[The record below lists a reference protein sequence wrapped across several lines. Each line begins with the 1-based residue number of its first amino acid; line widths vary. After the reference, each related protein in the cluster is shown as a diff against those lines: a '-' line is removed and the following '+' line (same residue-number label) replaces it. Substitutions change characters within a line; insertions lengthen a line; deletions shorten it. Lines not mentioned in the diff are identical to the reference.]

1 MPVTAIGRCMAGI
14 RVHGPEPD
22 LENPTLVEGF
32 PGVGLVGKIAT
43 DHLVEQL
50 DMRYYASV
58 NCEGLPRIGV
68 YRSGDRT
75 ARPPVR
81 LYVSEEHNLIALQ
94 SDAPIASQ
102 AVQSVA
108 DCLTGWIIDRAATPI
123 YLSGLPAERENGTR
137 PDLYGIATGDA
148 GDRLEST
155 EIAMPPEDGVITGPT
170 GALINRAAHE
180 DYGSL
185 ALVVECNHQFPDPEA
200 ASVLLE
206 DGIGPVAGIEI
217 DVQELVDRAE
227 EIRAKR
233 EQLAQ
238 QMQAIGQDESSQ
250 AQPLRMYQ

>member
-1 MPVTAIGRCMAGI
+1 MAEI
-14 RVHGPEPD
+14 RVQGPEPE

-43 DHLVEQL
+43 DHLVEEL
-50 DMRYYASV
+50 EMRYYASV
-58 NCEGLPRIGV
+58 HCEGLPRIGV

-75 ARPPVR
+75 VRPPVR
-81 LYVSEEHNLIALQ
+81 LYVSEDHDLIALQ
-94 SDAPIASQ
+94 SDTPIASQ
-102 AVQSVA
+102 AVESVA
-108 DCLTGWIIDRAATPI
+108 DCLTGWIVEREATPI
-123 YLSGLPAERENGTR
+123 YLSGLPAERDGDNR
-137 PDLYGIATGDA
+137 PALYGIATGNG
-148 GDRLEST
+148 GDRLEAADIPIPS
-155 EIAMPPEDGVITGPT
+155 EDGVITGPT
-170 GALINRAAHE
+170 GALINRAAQE

-185 ALVVECNHQFPDPEA
+185 GLVVECSPQFPDPEA

-206 DGIGPVAGIEI
+206 DGIAPVTDLEV
-217 DVQELVDRAE
+217 DVQELVDHAE

>member
-1 MPVTAIGRCMAGI
+1 MAEI
-14 RVHGPEPD
+14 RVQGPEPE
-22 LENPTLVEGF
+22 LEEPTLVEGF

-43 DHLVEQL
+43 DHLVEEL
-50 DMRYYASV
+50 EMRYYASV
-58 NCEGLPRIGV
+58 HCEGLPRIGV

-81 LYVSEEHNLIALQ
+81 LYVSEEHDLIALQ

-102 AVQSVA
+102 AVESVA
-108 DCLTGWIIDRAATPI
+108 DCLTGWIVEQGATPI
-123 YLSGLPAERENGTR
+123 YLSGLPAERDGETR
-137 PDLYGIATGDA
+137 PSLYGIATGNG
-148 GDRLEST
+148 GDRLEAANIPIPS
-155 EIAMPPEDGVITGPT
+155 EDGVITGPT
-170 GALINRAAHE
+170 GALINRAAQE

-185 ALVVECNHQFPDPEA
+185 GLVVECSPQFPDPEA

-206 DGIGPVAGIEI
+206 DGIAPVTGLEI
-217 DVQELVDRAE
+217 DVTELVDRAE

>member
-1 MPVTAIGRCMAGI
+1 MTGI
-14 RVHGPEPD
+14 RVQGPEAE

-43 DHLVEQL
+43 DHLVDRL

-58 NCEGLPRIGV
+58 HCEGLPRIGV

-81 LYVSEEHNLIALQ
+81 LYVSEEHDLLALQ
-94 SDAPIASQ
+94 SDAPISSS
-102 AVQSVA
+102 AVDSVA
-108 DCLTGWIIDRAATPI
+108 DCLTGWIVDQNATPL
-123 YLSGLPAERENGTR
+123 YLSGLPAERETEDR
-137 PDLYGIATGDA
+137 PDIYGIATGDA
-148 GDRLEST
+148 GDRLEAT
-155 EIAMPPEDGVITGPT
+155 DIPVPPEDGVITGPT

-180 DYGSL
+180 NYGSVG
-185 ALVVECNHQFPDPEA
+185 LVVECDHQFPDPEA

-206 DGIGPVAGIEI
+206 DGIGQVADIEV

-233 EQLAQ
+233 EELAQ

>member
-1 MPVTAIGRCMAGI
+1 MAGI
-14 RVHGPEPD
+14 RVQGSDAE
-22 LENPTLVEGF
+22 LEEPTLVEGF

-58 NCEGLPRIGV
+58 HCEGLPRIGV
-68 YRSGDRT
+68 YRGGDRT
-75 ARPPVR
+75 AQPPVR
-81 LYVSEEHNLIALQ
+81 LYVSEEHDLIALQ
-94 SDAPIASQ
+94 SDAPISSQ
-102 AVQSVA
+102 AVANVA
-108 DCLTGWIIDRAATPI
+108 DCLTGWIVDRGATPL
-123 YLSGLPAERENGTR
+123 YLSGLPAERDDEDR
-137 PDLYGIATGDA
+137 PDIYGIATGDGA
-148 GDRLEST
+148 ERLEAT
-155 EIAMPPEDGVITGPT
+155 DIAVPPEDGVITGPT
-170 GALINRAAHE
+170 GALINRAAQE

-185 ALVVECNHQFPDPEA
+185 GLVVQCNPRFPDPEA

-206 DGIGPVAGIEI
+206 DGIGPLADLEV
-217 DVQELVDRAE
+217 DVQDLVDRAE

>member
-1 MPVTAIGRCMAGI
+1 MAEI
-14 RVHGPEPD
+14 RVQGPEPE
-22 LENPTLVEGF
+22 LEEPTLVEGF

-43 DHLVEQL
+43 DHLVEEL
-50 DMRYYASV
+50 EMRYYASV
-58 NCEGLPRIGV
+58 HCEGLPRIGV

-81 LYVSEEHNLIALQ
+81 LYVSEDHNLIALQ

-102 AVQSVA
+102 AVESVA
-108 DCLTGWIIDRAATPI
+108 DCLTGWIVEQGATPI
-123 YLSGLPAERENGTR
+123 YLSGLPAERDEEEPG
-137 PDLYGIATGDA
+137 LYGIATGN
-148 GDRLEST
+148 GGERLEAAD
-155 EIAMPPEDGVITGPT
+155 IAIPSEDGVITGPT
-170 GALINRAAHE
+170 GALINRAAQE

-185 ALVVECNHQFPDPEA
+185 GLVVECSPQFPDPEA

-206 DGIGPVAGIEI
+206 DGIAPVTGLKI
-217 DVQELVDRAE
+217 DVTELVDRAE

>member
-1 MPVTAIGRCMAGI
+1 MALTRIDPTMAAIRLQ
-14 RVHGPEPD
+14 GPDAD

-58 NCEGLPRIGV
+58 HCEGLPRIGV
-68 YRSGDRT
+68 YRGGDRT

-81 LYVSEEHNLIALQ
+81 LYVSEEHDLIALQ

-102 AVQSVA
+102 AVESVA
-108 DCLTGWIIDRAATPI
+108 DCLTGWIVEQDATPI
-123 YLSGLPAERENGTR
+123 YLSGLPAERDEDR
-137 PDLYGIATGDA
+137 PDIYGIATGDGGEA
-148 GDRLEST
+148 LEGT
-155 EIAMPPEDGVITGPT
+155 DIPVPPEDGVITGPT
-170 GALINRAAHE
+170 GALINRAAQEGH
-180 DYGSL
+180 GSL
-185 ALVVECNHQFPDPEA
+185 GLVVECDHQFPDPES

-206 DGIGPVAGIEI
+206 DGIGPVTDLTV
-217 DVQELVDRAE
+217 DVAKLVDRAE